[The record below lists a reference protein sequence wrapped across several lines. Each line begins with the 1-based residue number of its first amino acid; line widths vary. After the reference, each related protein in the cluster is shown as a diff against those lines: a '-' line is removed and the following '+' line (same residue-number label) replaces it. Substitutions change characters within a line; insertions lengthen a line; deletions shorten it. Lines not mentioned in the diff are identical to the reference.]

1 MVPLHTLISFK
12 DDAAD
17 LRRHKLVI
25 RAGPFNVLVLDLT
38 KKDGQEHLTL
48 LAGVKTFPRE
58 IFVDDMEQIL
68 VSKASPVTAC
78 NPSDRMALGWKLD
91 EIQYVPLKEWLADY
105 CMTTI
110 KAGQLI
116 KVCSRLKVP
125 GHSKLDHRHRV
136 ELYLRFLGRPDEFI
150 EQVLAAIPVK
160 EKKEKKEE
168 SLTQTVSHFISIL
181 SSFDCTNQDQRTYKT
196 YGCLTGPL
204 PNA

>member
-1 MVPLHTLISFK
+1 
-12 DDAAD
+12 
-17 LRRHKLVI
+17 
-25 RAGPFNVLVLDLT
+25 
-38 KKDGQEHLTL
+38 
-48 LAGVKTFPRE
+48 
-58 IFVDDMEQIL
+58 
-68 VSKASPVTAC
+68 
-78 NPSDRMALGWKLD
+78 
-91 EIQYVPLKEWLADY
+91 
-105 CMTTI
+105 MTTI

-168 SLTQTVSHFISIL
+168 SLTQTVSHFILIL